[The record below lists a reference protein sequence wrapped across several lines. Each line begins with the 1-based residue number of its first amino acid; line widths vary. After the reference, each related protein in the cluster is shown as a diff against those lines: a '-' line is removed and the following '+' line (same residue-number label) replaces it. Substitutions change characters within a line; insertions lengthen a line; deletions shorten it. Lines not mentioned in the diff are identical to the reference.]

1 MAPARGT
8 TLALLGVCLFVV
20 TIAAGAV
27 TAPDRT
33 VAGSDPGTPTP
44 TPVGTGPPG
53 GTASPGGSATPVGGG
68 TATPDRTP
76 RAPGPRTL
84 VGVQG
89 GWVTHGNIQLYSRQS
104 EVWRAT
110 DADGYFEVT
119 MLDDGTVLAAFANET
134 STECGALSSP
144 CARTGYRHIDPSG
157 PDGPRTVSE
166 YSFPV
171 ASITNSEV
179 HAVDRV
185 REDTY
190 VFTDM
195 DEERVVV
202 VENGSEAWE
211 WRASSFY
218 DAPPDPTS
226 RDWLHINDVD
236 HIGDGRFLVSVRNA
250 NQLLVIERGAGVVE
264 VVNEDDGGD
273 DESCRQGGRLQDFD
287 GDGDVRCGDPSVFRE
302 QHNPQWIG
310 PGAVLIA
317 DSDNDRVVEVHRTD
331 DGDWEVAWVVR
342 EVNGLGLHW
351 PRDADRLPNGNT
363 LITDSLNKRVVE
375 VDPDGTA
382 VWSVDTSGPDGPNIP
397 YEADRLPYG
406 EFAGRFSAPSNPAS
420 GNGTGNVTTA
430 TPTPRGVTDLPTAV
444 RGGEVDDAGGNGEI
458 PFLSLAVVGM
468 RGTFGWV
475 PLWFAEL
482 HLALTICAAGLVI
495 AGGVDTLVQSGTLGR
510 LRSRIRE

>member
-20 TIAAGAV
+20 TIAAGAA

-44 TPVGTGPPG
+44 TPVGTATPG
-53 GTASPGGSATPVGGG
+53 GTASPGG
-68 TATPDRTP
+68 TATPDGTP
-76 RAPGPRTL
+76 TAASPRTL

-89 GWVTHGNIQLYSRQS
+89 GWVTHGNIQLYSGTS

-134 STECGALSSP
+134 STDCGALSSP

-185 REDTY
+185 REGTY

-195 DEERVVV
+195 DEERVVM
-202 VENGSEAWE
+202 VENDSVVWE
-211 WRASSFY
+211 WRASTFY

-236 HIGDGRFLVSVRNA
+236 HIGDERFLVSVRNA
-250 NQLLVIERGAGVVE
+250 NQLLVVERGAGVVE

-317 DSDNDRVVEVHRTD
+317 DSDNDRVVEVHETD
-331 DGDWEVAWVVR
+331 DGVWEVAWVVS

-382 VWSVDTSGPDGPNIP
+382 VWSVDTTGGDGPNIP

-406 EFAGRFSAPSNPAS
+406 EFAGRFSAPSNPTP
-420 GNGTGNVTTA
+420 GNGSTNVTTA
-430 TPTPRGVTDLPTAV
+430 TPTPRGVTDLPTAN
-444 RGGEVDDAGGNGEI
+444 RGGNVGGDSDERGDI
-458 PFLSLAVVGM
+458 PFLTLAIVGI
-468 RGTFGWV
+468 RGTFSWV
-475 PLWFAEL
+475 PLWFGEL
-482 HLALTICAAGLVI
+482 HLALTVCAFGLVL
-495 AGGVDTLVQSGTLGR
+495 AGGADHLVQSGTLDR
-510 LRSRIRE
+510 LRSRRRE